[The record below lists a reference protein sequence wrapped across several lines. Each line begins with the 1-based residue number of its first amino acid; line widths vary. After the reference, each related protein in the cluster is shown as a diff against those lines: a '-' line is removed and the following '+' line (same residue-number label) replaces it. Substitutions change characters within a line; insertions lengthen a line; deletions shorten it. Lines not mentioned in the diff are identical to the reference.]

1 MNYVP
6 NIKITDL
13 MNWNQMKSNIC
24 VKLINAEQ
32 NMELLEDMP
41 HRFYLDFA
49 VVYYIKFN
57 ESGDELET
65 MDVKNKYLDMWG
77 ISEEELYRTG
87 IENMEIS
94 DQVFFKNMKEI
105 LPIWLQKEDE
115 PSFPMYV
122 LTNAS
127 RYYGASVL
135 LLKKELSKISQSL
148 GNLIILPSSLH
159 ELIVL
164 PENQYTGDCEACAK
178 MVKNVNTSVVL
189 PEDYLSD
196 HVYTYNRD
204 TQELK
209 IAA

>member
-1 MNYVP
+1 
-6 NIKITDL
+6 
-13 MNWNQMKSNIC
+13 
-24 VKLINAEQ
+24 
-32 NMELLEDMP
+32 
-41 HRFYLDFA
+41 
-49 VVYYIKFN
+49 
-57 ESGDELET
+57 
-65 MDVKNKYLDMWG
+65 
-77 ISEEELYRTG
+77 
-87 IENMEIS
+87 
-94 DQVFFKNMKEI
+94 MKEI

-164 PENQYTGDCEACAK
+164 PENQYTGDCEACAE